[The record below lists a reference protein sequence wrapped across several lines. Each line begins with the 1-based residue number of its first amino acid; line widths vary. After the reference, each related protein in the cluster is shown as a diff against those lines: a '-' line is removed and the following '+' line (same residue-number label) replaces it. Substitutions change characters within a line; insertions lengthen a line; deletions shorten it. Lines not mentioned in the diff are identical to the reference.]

1 MADPWTTAWEE
12 AEASAPPGTLTY
24 CTIELQHPAFLD
36 ESDNPIPV
44 RCVTDVADDMEFGIE
59 DGAEFDAGE
68 MATFQAVPFYAERPD
83 FAEGRTPECAITV
96 DGVGDELIPR
106 IESAVGIKADLTLIY
121 REYQTPDLS
130 APVYGPVRFVVRRV
144 SVNGTTITGT
154 AQLDDLANRK
164 FPRRIATVRDFPG
177 LVAT

>member
-1 MADPWTTAWEE
+1 MADPWTGAWEE
-12 AEASAPPGTLTY
+12 AEASAPPGVLTY
-24 CTIELQHPAFLD
+24 CTLELQHPAFLD
-36 ESDNPIPV
+36 ENDDPVPV
-44 RCVTDVADDMEFGIE
+44 RCVTDVHEDMAFGIE
-59 DGAEFDAGE
+59 DGAEFNAGE
-68 MATFQAVPFYAERPD
+68 MATFQAVPFYAERPE
-83 FAEGRTPECAITV
+83 FAEGRAPECTVTV

-106 IESAVGIKADLTLIY
+106 IEAAVEVKADLVVVY

-130 APVYGPVRFVVRRV
+130 EPVFGPVKFVMRRV

-177 LVAT
+177 LVA